1 MAGFPEQGVVFS
13 PVGTGDSTTIVI
25 DEEHVMQVDLHHM
38 KDADT
43 DGSKYAPVIDRLK
56 EALPERDGHPY
67 LAVFA
72 LTHADADHCQGFGA
86 LLDSDILIGELW
98 ATPRLWREYA
108 DSDTELCEDA
118 QRFHKEAQRRVKAS
132 LAHVKAG
139 RPIPSGDRLR
149 VIGYDRDRD
158 DDDHPYRKLPD
169 EQKSFPGQTITLL
182 DGEDLS
188 DCFEAFIHAPFKD
201 DCAEARNDTSL
212 AMQITLKNGDTTGR
226 VLLLGDLAYKTICRI
241 FDTTEDAEHLTWD
254 VLLAPHHCSRKVM
267 YLPLGDGKEEL
278 KRDILG
284 AIEDAANEGAYI
296 IASSE
301 PIPASN
307 KAGDNPPHAKAKAR
321 YEELVEADHF
331 LCTQEHGEADA
342 PEPIVFALT
351 SDVGLELQPLES
363 TSEKAHRGIGTTL
376 AALGLGAAAV
386 VGTALVGRAITQARG
401 TDAAPVRP
409 VGFGQDARCQ

>member
-1 MAGFPEQGVVFS
+1 MSEFPAQGVIFL

-25 DEEHVMQVDLHHM
+25 DDEHVMQVDLHHVG
-38 KDADT
+38 DADE
-43 DGSKYAPVIDRLK
+43 GSAHVPVIDVLH
-56 EALPERDGHPY
+56 ESLPQRDGRPY

-108 DSDTELCEDA
+108 AEDAEPCEDA
-118 QRFHKEAQRRVKAS
+118 QRFHEEAQRRVKAS
-132 LAHVKAG
+132 LAHMEAG

-158 DDDHPYRKLPD
+158 DDDHPYRELPD
-169 EQKSFPGQTITLL
+169 EQKSFPGQTVTLV
-182 DGEDLS
+182 DGEDMS
-188 DCFEAFIHAPFKD
+188 ERFEAFIHAPFKE

-212 AMQITLKNGDTTGR
+212 AMQITLKNGDTIGR
-226 VLLLGDLAYKTICRI
+226 VLLLGDLAYETICRI
-241 FDTTEDAEHLTWD
+241 FDKTDDAEHLTWD

-267 YLPLGDGKEEL
+267 YVPLGDGNEEL
-278 KRDILG
+278 KQDILD
-284 AIEDAANEGAYI
+284 AFQDAASESAYI

-307 KAGDNPPHAKAKAR
+307 KAGDNPPHVKAKAR

-331 LCTQEHGEADA
+331 LCTQEHREAGA

-351 SDVGLELQPLES
+351 PDVGLELQPLEAS
-363 TSEKAHRGIGTTL
+363 GEKAHRGLGTL

-409 VGFGQDARCQ
+409 VGFGQDARGQ